1 MLEMMEEKVQ
11 VAVVVLMAC
20 GYGVVMSRLDFSLRV
35 GGVVTWEKNDSS
47 IEMQGA
53 QGAVVVVVRIAVS
66 RVGSSVV
73 CEEGGSCVGG
83 GREFAIRGIRV
94 QRSRGR
100 AECGAPTRYLA
111 PPQMEFSTNVPQIR
125 HTWCKGDPTKVF

>member
-1 MLEMMEEKVQ
+1 MQ

-20 GYGVVMSRLDFSLRV
+20 GYGVVMSRLDFALRV
-35 GGVVTWEKNDSS
+35 GVVVAWEKNDSS
-47 IEMQGA
+47 IEV
-53 QGAVVVVVRIAVS
+53 QGAVVVVVRIVVS

-83 GREFAIRGIRV
+83 GRLLCGRRAGVCDPRDPSPTEPGESGVRCTHAIPRT
-94 QRSRGR
+94 
-100 AECGAPTRYLA
+100 P
-111 PPQMEFSTNVPQIR
+111 PPQMEFSTKVVEIR

>member
-1 MLEMMEEKVQ
+1 MSLSVG
-11 VAVVVLMAC
+11 VVVA
-20 GYGVVMSRLDFSLRV
+20 
-35 GGVVTWEKNDSS
+35 WEKNDSS
-47 IEMQGA
+47 IEV
-53 QGAVVVVVRIAVS
+53 QGAVVVVLRIVVS

-73 CEEGGSCVGG
+73 CEEGGSFVGG

-111 PPQMEFSTNVPQIR
+111 PPQMEFSTKVVEIR
-125 HTWCKGDPTKVF
+125 HTWCKCDPNKVF

>member
-1 MLEMMEEKVQ
+1 MQ

-35 GGVVTWEKNDSS
+35 GVVVAWEKNDSS
-47 IEMQGA
+47 IEV
-53 QGAVVVVVRIAVS
+53 QGAVVVVVRIVVS

-111 PPQMEFSTNVPQIR
+111 PPQMEFSTNVVEIR
-125 HTWCKGDPTKVF
+125 HTWCKDDPNKVF

>member
-1 MLEMMEEKVQ
+1 MQ
-11 VAVVVLMAC
+11 VAVVVFMAC

-35 GGVVTWEKNDSS
+35 GVVVAWEKNDSS
-47 IEMQGA
+47 IEVL
-53 QGAVVVVVRIAVS
+53 GAVVVVVRIVVS

-111 PPQMEFSTNVPQIR
+111 PPQMEFSTKVVEIR
-125 HTWCKGDPTKVF
+125 HSWCKGDPTKVFWTHN

>member
-1 MLEMMEEKVQ
+1 MQ

-35 GGVVTWEKNDSS
+35 GVVVAWEKNDSS
-47 IEMQGA
+47 IEV
-53 QGAVVVVVRIAVS
+53 QGAVVVVVRIVVS

-111 PPQMEFSTNVPQIR
+111 PPQMEFSTKVVEIR
-125 HTWCKGDPTKVF
+125 HSWCKGDPTKVFWTHN